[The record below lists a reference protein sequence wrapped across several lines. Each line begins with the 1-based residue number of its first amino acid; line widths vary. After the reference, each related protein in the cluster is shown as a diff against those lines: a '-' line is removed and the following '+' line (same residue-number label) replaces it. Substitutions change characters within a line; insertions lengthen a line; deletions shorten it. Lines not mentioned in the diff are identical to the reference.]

1 MLPLATAWTLG
12 CAGAPPAA
20 QTSPPRPT
28 AVSTAE
34 VPGALQTLA
43 DAQLL
48 LLGEQHDA
56 DEHQALQA
64 ATVKHLAQTGQ
75 LAALVLEMA
84 ERGHHTSQLP
94 TDATEAQARQALAW
108 NEAGWPWARYGAV
121 VMAAVRAGVPVWGGN
136 QPRAEM
142 RAAMA
147 DAALDDTLTPAAL
160 VRQRESIRAG
170 HCDLLPA
177 SQLVPMARIQMAR
190 DRAMA
195 QTLTEAA
202 SRAASH
208 QAVVLVAGTEHVR
221 RDLGVPVHLAP
232 EWATRSR
239 VVVMHS
245 GAADA
250 HTAEGADRVWLTPAT
265 PPKDHCAELRQRW
278 GRPAAP

>member
-208 QAVVLVAGTEHVR
+208 QAGCWWPAPNTCGVTSGCPCTWHPNGPRAAG
-221 RDLGVPVHLAP
+221 
-232 EWATRSR
+232 W
-239 VVVMHS
+239 
-245 GAADA
+245 
-250 HTAEGADRVWLTPAT
+250 W
-265 PPKDHCAELRQRW
+265 
-278 GRPAAP
+278 